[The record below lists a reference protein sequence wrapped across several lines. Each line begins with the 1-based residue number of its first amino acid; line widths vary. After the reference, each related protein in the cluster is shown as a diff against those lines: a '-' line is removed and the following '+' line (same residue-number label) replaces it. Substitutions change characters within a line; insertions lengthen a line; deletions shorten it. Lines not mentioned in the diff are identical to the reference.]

1 MAKKSKSDGPNIR
14 DALTTA
20 FIEQLQR
27 DFAEH
32 GKEIIEKVR
41 NEAPAKYSE
50 LILRL
55 IPMQPTMVENSDEP
69 QDSREVAQRLL
80 RDVGL
85 HEASDSDCE
94 DALTAYDQ
102 MIESLTLIRNRALGA
117 LQ

>member
-20 FIEQLQR
+20 FIEQLQK

-32 GKEIIEKVR
+32 GSEIIETVR
-41 NEAPAKYSE
+41 REAPAKYAE
-50 LILRL
+50 LVLRL
-55 IPMQPTMVENSDEP
+55 IPLSPTMVENSDEP

-85 HEASDSDCE
+85 HEASDDDCE
-94 DALTAYDQ
+94 AALAAYDA
-102 MIESLTLIRNRALGA
+102 MLESLAAIRNRALGA